1 MAAVA
6 AIRPTAP
13 SPNCSRKTVRG
24 SRREGL
30 LSLLPCKA
38 LKLPP
43 AIRVEAGHLPGEV
56 AERGVAVLLDERV
69 DTGLRAK
76 IGVFLARVRGRVQ
89 VGLALA
95 PARNEPLGV
104 QAAQDRH
111 VGGVRARLLGSAVES
126 LPHLAHRHLPI
137 AVPNVLHDLGLEL
150 VKLRRDLWLRTHT
163 TECSRCGEV
172 THYLLLSVV
181 LCPCHE
187 STSPHSHCRRARRG
201 CRGYRSGLERNILC
215 RSTEDGA
222 RSRAARPP
230 RTDAVP
236 VRARQA
242 QQQQVDERLL
252 AGLACVDDERQAA
265 RSRRCER

>member
-13 SPNCSRKTVRG
+13 SPNCTRKTVRG

-69 DTGLRAK
+69 DTGLRAEV
-76 IGVFLARVRGRVQ
+76 GVLLARVRRRVQ

-126 LPHLAHRHLPI
+126 LHHLAHRHLPI

-181 LCPCHE
+181 LCRVIKHFSSLSLAPGSARLSRFPLWARAQHPLSE
-187 STSPHSHCRRARRG
+187 YGGRRTVARWST
-201 CRGYRSGLERNILC
+201 
-215 RSTEDGA
+215 
-222 RSRAARPP
+222 
-230 RTDAVP
+230 
-236 VRARQA
+236 
-242 QQQQVDERLL
+242 
-252 AGLACVDDERQAA
+252 
-265 RSRRCER
+265 